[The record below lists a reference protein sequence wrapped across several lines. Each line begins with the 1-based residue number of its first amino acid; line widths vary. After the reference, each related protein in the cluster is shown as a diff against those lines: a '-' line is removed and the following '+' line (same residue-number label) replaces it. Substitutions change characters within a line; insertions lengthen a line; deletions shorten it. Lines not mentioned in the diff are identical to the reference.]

1 MVRLWLRKSGHYVL
15 VTEKVSDTVVG
26 LFDPFAEEI
35 EPHEDYWPVSGEP
48 TRKNREL
55 RVEVL
60 NRTDETHYAMGALER
75 REVLL
80 LWRTDK

>member
-1 MVRLWLRKSGHYVL
+1 M
-15 VTEKVSDTVVG
+15 SDAVVG

-35 EPHEDYWPVSGEP
+35 GPCDDYWPVSGTP
-48 TRKNREL
+48 DRKNREV

-60 NRTDETHYAMGALER
+60 NRTDGTHYAMGALER

-80 LWRTDK
+80 LWRTDQ